1 PNEFRTHFF
10 RHLSITTLQSP
21 PILQPGESGYACNQI
36 PYHGTVEAP
45 DVAGKT
51 EARGSKEIM
60 EAEANVLVGD
70 LREGYRGS
78 FQWQGLLVSVSFVD
92 RFFNGEN
99 VCDWY
104 WQYGVFLQLWN
115 RRNEAAIKFARK
127 FQRHSNRDAKE
138 PATEFISLS
147 HSFHGRTIRALAL
160 TSKEHYRTPF
170 EPVMPGVKFM
180 EFGDIEASKK
190 VLCGLGR
197 TGYIWAHEAYGVF
210 PDIMTLAKPLAG
222 GLPIG
227 AVLLTERVASAISYG
242 DHGSTFAG
250 DPLIFRATL
259 SVLKKISNPS
269 FLASV
274 GEKGNFTIG
283 RRLSRS
289 RPSGTNCWKGECSEA
304 CASIGEKLSRNSA
317 RLLIYCRKLCQHLI
331 QAIPSSKDLAT
342 NKRLSSYLINLLY
355 SFCFQVRGSFHNWK
369 RPGHNSSPAL
379 LRTLLA
385 LKLLFNPKAQ
395 ASLLLMDEL
404 CLALKEATRA
414 SVVSWRWVDLWK
426 WVPNLDVEYGSKASR
441 STFPT

>member
-1 PNEFRTHFF
+1 MSFIFTAPNEFRTHFF

-70 LREGYRGS
+70 LRVVLSSGKGCKLYDLEGQEYLDLTSGIS
-78 FQWQGLLVSVSFVD
+78 VNALGHCDSDWLMALIDQANLLTHISNVSVTL
-92 RFFNGEN
+92 
-99 VCDWY
+99 
-104 WQYGVFLQLWN
+104 FL
-115 RRNEAAIKFARK
+115 RNEAAIKFARK

-138 PATEFISLS
+138 PATEFISFS

-180 EFGDIEASKK
+180 EFGDIEGSKK

-242 DHGSTFAG
+242 DHGSTFSG

-274 GEKGNFTIG
+274 GEKGNF
-283 RRLSRS
+283 
-289 RPSGTNCWKGECSEA
+289 
-304 CASIGEKLSRNSA
+304 
-317 RLLIYCRKLCQHLI
+317 
-331 QAIPSSKDLAT
+331 
-342 NKRLSSYLINLLY
+342 
-355 SFCFQVRGSFHNWK
+355 CFQVRGSFHSWK
-369 RPGHNSSPAL
+369 RPAQNSSPAL

-414 SVVSWRWVDLWK
+414 SVVSKRWVDLWK
-426 WVPNLDVEYGSKASR
+426 WVPNLELDYGSKASR